1 MVSQGDGTERKMITM
16 ILQTMAASVGTVAFC
31 VLYRVPG
38 KYFLDCGFV
47 GMLEWIV
54 YLLVNH
60 LFKNETLAVFFAT
73 LTIVVLSRYLSVKK
87 KCPMSMFLI
96 PGIFP
101 LVPGAKIYHMTYT
114 ASLGAYTR
122 AFYYCMEAFKAAFA
136 IAMAIAI
143 GSRIP
148 AKWFR
153 EKLRCD

>member
-1 MVSQGDGTERKMITM
+1 MLKMI
-16 ILQTMAASVGTVAFC
+16 IQTLAASLGTVAFC
-31 VLYRVPG
+31 VLYRVPK

-47 GMLEWIV
+47 GMVEWIA
-54 YLLVNH
+54 YLLVNN
-60 LFKNETLAVFFAT
+60 LFENEALAVFFAT
-73 LTIVVLSRYLSVKK
+73 FTIVVLSRFLSVKR

-114 ASLGAYTR
+114 ASLGAYNR
-122 AFYYCMEAFKAAFA
+122 AFFYCMEAFKEAFA

-148 AKWFR
+148 SGWFQR
-153 EKLRCD
+153 SKDGR